1 MRLRIVVTLMAILE
15 VFVTCATAYQHHSE
29 ARWEISATYFGTAI
43 GYVLSRLVIWLPSA
57 LVLFSIAK
65 LRNRSFAIWH
75 IAAVALSLEV
85 AVTLGSI
92 LLRAKEPSY
101 GIFFSSF
108 LSYLIA
114 RAVVWI
120 PLTCMIL
127 TTLGRRSRLQ
137 LRRNEH

>member
-15 VFVTCATAYQHHSE
+15 ILVTCATAYQHHSE

-57 LVLFSIAK
+57 LVLFSITK
-65 LRNRSFAIWH
+65 LRNRSFSIWQA
-75 IAAVALSLEV
+75 AAVALSLEV

-92 LLRAKEPSY
+92 LLSAKEPSY

-108 LSYLIA
+108 SGYLVA
-114 RAVVWI
+114 RAVIWI
-120 PLTCMIL
+120 PLTCVIWAA
-127 TTLGRRSRLQ
+127 LGRWSRLQ